1 MGTVLGEEV
10 SPQRRPRDQFLRMV
24 TLVLH
29 EGDTLV
35 LGTCYMLGGMIAS
48 RRWFLVSSSLRL
60 STGDL
65 PLSLSPILQPL
76 GHSFRMF
83 QNFSLSICNG
93 GGVEGT
99 NLKKSNVLSPM
110 RRQCKHYESE
120 RVL

>member
-83 QNFSLSICNG
+83 QNFSLSTLTPQSL
-93 GGVEGT
+93 GVVSSGEQVWSL
-99 NLKKSNVLSPM
+99 NLSYMSYPFSPV
-110 RRQCKHYESE
+110 CAA
-120 RVL
+120 